1 MEPFQAIALGIVQ
14 GLTEFFPVSSS
25 GHLVIFQR
33 LFGMTQ
39 PALLFDV
46 SVHMGTLAAI
56 ILYFYKDVANIVRAA
71 ISFLFAL
78 VAGTTSFSDGFKD
91 ADVKMALLIVVGT
104 IPTVIIGLGLSFIS
118 AKLFNSLVIV
128 GSALLAT
135 ALLLLGTRWIKRPEI
150 SQSDFSFKAALSIGA
165 VQGVAVIPGLSR
177 SGSTIAMGLLLGLD
191 RETAARYS
199 FLLSI
204 PAIIGALILTLFT
217 EASDTALPL
226 SILVTALVTSF
237 IVGYGALSLLV
248 KIVKKGHLYYFA
260 PYCALVGISALLAG
274 M

>member
-1 MEPFQAIALGIVQ
+1 MTFFEAIVLGIIQ

-39 PALLFDV
+39 PEVLFDV
-46 SVHMGTLAAI
+46 IVHVGTLAAI
-56 ILYFYKDVANIVRAA
+56 ILFFFKDIANIVRATVF
-71 ISFLFAL
+71 FLFDL
-78 VAGTTSFSDGFKD
+78 TAGKTTFSDGFKD
-91 ADVKMALLIVVGT
+91 ADVRMAFLIIIGT
-104 IPTVIIGLGLSFIS
+104 IPTVIIGLGLNAIS
-118 AKLFNSLVIV
+118 ATLFNSLIIT
-128 GSALLAT
+128 GSALMVT
-135 ALLLLGTRWIKRPEI
+135 SFLLLGTRWINR
-150 SQSDFSFKAALSIGA
+150 SQTGQSDFNVKTALA
-165 VQGVAVIPGLSR
+165 VGIMQGVAVIPGLSR
-177 SGSTIAMGLLLGLD
+177 SGFTIATGLFFGLD

-204 PAIIGALILTLFT
+204 PAIVGALMLSLFS
-217 EASDTALPL
+217 EMPGAVLPVN
-226 SILVTALVTSF
+226 IVAVALVTSF

>member
-1 MEPFQAIALGIVQ
+1 MGPFQAIALGIIQ

-39 PALLFDV
+39 PAIFFDV
-46 SVHMGTLAAI
+46 IVHVGTLAAI

-78 VAGTTSFSDGFKD
+78 VDGTTTFSDGIKD

-135 ALLLLGTRWIKRPEI
+135 ALLLLGTRWVKRTDI
-150 SQSDFSFKAALSIGA
+150 SKSDFSFKAALSIGVA
-165 VQGVAVIPGLSR
+165 QGIAVIPGLSR
-177 SGSTIAMGLLLGLD
+177 SGFTISMGLLLGLD

-204 PAIIGALILTLFT
+204 PAIIGALILSLFT
-217 EASDTALPL
+217 GASDTAPSL
-226 SILVTALVTSF
+226 SILVTALVASF

-260 PYCALVGISALLAG
+260 PYCALVGIFALLAG